1 MGKIQCDVC
10 GGPLAI
16 DAGGRSATCKN
27 CGTEHS
33 IERVR
38 EMLGTAPAAQP
49 DPAEEVF
56 DAEVAEM
63 DAPAEAPSGYAAQ
76 LREIFRAHGG
86 IPTPDMRPEQME
98 RAILGEPDPRNFAVA
113 FGRYGLAA
121 QTGGILTEQQLEDV
135 RGMLDRCRKGQK
147 GAKVWCRL
155 MATVRH
161 AGAWLCVVR
170 PGEVLWELSGFSEEA
185 VQAVAAQV
193 GQALP
198 FEIRLVPSGGSAVP
212 AAPEPQAEI
221 LDAGWVEI
229 GEDGEEKRSAQP
241 FCMTVD
247 DVFHIPGQGV
257 IVSGFAEGGPVRVGD
272 TVTIVGKKTGQR
284 RDVVVRALNR
294 FDAEREMFCYANAA
308 TPGAGAPVQLLLA
321 GVGKK
326 EVKVDDTVVGR

>member
-1 MGKIQCDVC
+1 M
-10 GGPLAI
+10 
-16 DAGGRSATCKN
+16 
-27 CGTEHS
+27 
-33 IERVR
+33 
-38 EMLGTAPAAQP
+38 
-49 DPAEEVF
+49 
-56 DAEVAEM
+56 
-63 DAPAEAPSGYAAQ
+63 
-76 LREIFRAHGG
+76 
-86 IPTPDMRPEQME
+86 
-98 RAILGEPDPRNFAVA
+98 A
-113 FGRYGLAA
+113 FGQYGLAA

-135 RGMLDRCRKGQK
+135 RKMLDRCRKGQK
-147 GAKVWCRL
+147 GAKVWCRV

-247 DVFHIPGQGV
+247 DVFHILGQGV

-294 FDAEREMFCYANAA
+294 FDAERETLCAANAA

-326 EVKVDDTVVGR
+326 EVKVGDTVVGR

>member
-1 MGKIQCDVC
+1 MGKMQCDVC

-27 CGTEHS
+27 CGMEHS

-38 EMLGTAPAAQP
+38 EMLGTASAAQP
-49 DPAEEVF
+49 D
-56 DAEVAEM
+56 
-63 DAPAEAPSGYAAQ
+63 PAEAPSGYAAQ

-113 FGRYGLAA
+113 FGQYGLAA

-135 RGMLDRCRKGQK
+135 RKMLARCRKGQK
-147 GAKVWCRL
+147 GAKVWYRV

-185 VQAVAAQV
+185 VRAVAAQV

-247 DVFHIPGQGV
+247 DVFHILGQGV
-257 IVSGFAEGGPVRVGD
+257 IVSGFAEGGLVRVGD

-284 RDVVVRALNR
+284 RDAVVSALNR
-294 FDAEREMFCYANAA
+294 FDVERETLCAA
-308 TPGAGAPVQLLLA
+308 DAAAPEDSVRLLLP

-326 EVKVDDTVVGR
+326 EVKVGDTVVGR